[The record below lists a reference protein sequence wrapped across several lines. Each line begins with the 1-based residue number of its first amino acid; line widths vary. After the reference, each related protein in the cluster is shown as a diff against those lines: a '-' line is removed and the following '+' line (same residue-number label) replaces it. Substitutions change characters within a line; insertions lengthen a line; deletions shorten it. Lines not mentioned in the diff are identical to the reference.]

1 MTMTVVEYEAP
12 WQARLAD
19 QLRRGRL
26 SDVRTEMRGGLHH
39 VVGCYSSASGEEVC
53 HSYAYFSKA
62 HMADQVV
69 RSIRRM
75 AVLN

>member
-1 MTMTVVEYEAP
+1 MTMTQVEYEAP

-26 SDVRTEMRGGLHH
+26 TDVRAEVRGNLHH
-39 VVGCYSSASGEEVC
+39 VVGCYNDSDGSEVC
-53 HSYAYFSKA
+53 QSYAYFSKP

-69 RSIRRM
+69 RQIRRM
-75 AVLN
+75 ALLN